1 MPGADSREA
10 ASQVGVDH
18 FDRAR
23 ELSADERQRSMARRD
38 ASATNQDGVPVR
50 DSYSPGRRAYNQRL
64 LKTRSHIIVT
74 NNNMSIA
81 EASRLALKSVG
92 DAPGALLLCL

>member
-10 ASQVGVDH
+10 ASQVDVDL

-23 ELSADERQRSMARRD
+23 ELSTDERQRSMARRE
-38 ASATNQDGVPVR
+38 ASATQQDGVPVR
-50 DSYSPGRRAYNQRL
+50 DPYSPGRRAYNQRL
-64 LKTRSHIIVT
+64 LKTRSHIVVT

>member
-1 MPGADSREA
+1 MPGVDSRDVNID
-10 ASQVGVDH
+10 QFDH
-18 FDRAR
+18 QLK
-23 ELSADERQRSMARRD
+23 LSADERQRSMARRNT
-38 ASATNQDGVPVR
+38 SATQQDGAPVR

-64 LKTRSHIIVT
+64 LKTRSHIVVT

-92 DAPGALLLCL
+92 DAPSALLLCL